1 MLTDFDSLYKKLEP
15 RYGEHTNR
23 IIQTYRTSRPEAT
36 PSNIFVEIQSVTMM
50 GLGSIEIAIKKA
62 AQKGAPV
69 YQYNFGYKSENK
81 IPNTDYPF
89 GTPHAMDIAFKFNN
103 IQPTDSPNSSGGMGG
118 KRPERF
124 LASHNFAELWSTFAR
139 TGVPAAKGQPAW
151 QPYDLVNRATY
162 RIDTECTVIN
172 DPHPAERELWT
183 SLGYIVL

>member
-1 MLTDFDSLYKKLEP
+1 
-15 RYGEHTNR
+15 
-23 IIQTYRTSRPEAT
+23 
-36 PSNIFVEIQSVTMM
+36 MM

-62 AQKGAPV
+62 GQKGAPV

-124 LASHNFAELWSTFAR
+124 KASHNFAELWSTFAR
-139 TGVPAAKGQPAW
+139 TGVPAAKGQTAW
-151 QPYDLVNRATY
+151 PPYDLVNRATY
-162 RIDTECTVIN
+162 RIDTECTVLI
-172 DPHPAERELWT
+172 DPRKTERELWT
-183 SLGYIVL
+183 SLGYIVI